1 MPVTQSAVATAL
13 WTAAAHCRSLYM
25 FLYRGVVVPDTI
37 SHTRAHLTGHVKRF
51 REEGL
56 DAEPVVF
63 GDNRQPDAALLP
75 FETFELLMEIAE
87 DIAIAQ
93 RVQAREAEDT
103 GNRTSLG
110 AVAEELGVDLEDL

>member
-1 MPVTQSAVATAL
+1 M
-13 WTAAAHCRSLYM
+13 YM
-25 FLYRGVVVPDTI
+25 TLYRGISVPDTI
-37 SHTRAHLTGHVKRF
+37 SDTRANLTGHVKRF

-75 FETFELLMEIAE
+75 FETFELLMEVAE

-93 RVQAREAEDT
+93 RVRARAAKDT
-103 GNRTSLG
+103 GNRTGLG
-110 AVAEELGVDLEDL
+110 EVADELGIDLEDL